1 MLRKPACLSA
11 VYRTTFLIVQ
21 PIFVVSIPCIAI
33 KYRLGQ
39 LQKQELGGLF
49 LKVKEKLPFCL

>member
-1 MLRKPACLSA
+1 
-11 VYRTTFLIVQ
+11 VQ

-49 LKVKEKLPFCL
+49 LKVKEKLPFCLFRKVFFRFLKSF